1 MTPTRRATRW
11 CTPTPQKWFATA
23 SSERRVHSNRGLPS
37 SSADQL
43 SSGALP
49 QGFKLDSG
57 QHDEVDTRVV
67 VYGIRYIVEN
77 FLEKR
82 WTMADVELAAHFYS
96 THGALGAEF
105 PFPRHLF
112 EKFVL
117 ENDGF
122 FPVTLQAVPEGTVV
136 HANVPVYQVRVRWSM
151 DVGCLNN

>member
-1 MTPTRRATRW
+1 M
-11 CTPTPQKWFATA
+11 
-23 SSERRVHSNRGLPS
+23 
-37 SSADQL
+37 
-43 SSGALP
+43 
-49 QGFKLDSG
+49 
-57 QHDEVDTRVV
+57 DTRVV

-96 THGALGAEF
+96 THGAMGSAF

-151 DVGCLNN
+151 VVGCLIH